1 MRVMVLIKAN
11 ADSEAGIMPSERLL
25 TEMTTFNEELADA
38 GIMKAGE
45 GLHPS
50 SNGKRVRF
58 STGHKTS
65 VIDGPFTETK
75 ELLAGFWI
83 WQVQNMD
90 EAVAW
95 ARRIP
100 NPDDTPT
107 EVEIRQI
114 GEASDFGDALTPELQ
129 EREARIREKT
139 EGQ

>member
-11 ADSEAGIMPSERLL
+11 ADSEAGVMPSERLL
-25 TEMTTFNEELADA
+25 TEMMAFNEELANA
-38 GIMKAGE
+38 GIMKAGD

-50 SNGKRVRF
+50 SKGKRVRF
-58 STGHKTS
+58 SKGATS

-83 WQVQNMD
+83 WEVKSME

-100 NPDDTPT
+100 NPDDTHG
-107 EVEIRQI
+107 EVELRPVFEAADF
-114 GEASDFGDALTPELQ
+114 GEAYTPELQ
-129 EREARIREKT
+129 AQEARIRAKSE
-139 EGQ
+139 